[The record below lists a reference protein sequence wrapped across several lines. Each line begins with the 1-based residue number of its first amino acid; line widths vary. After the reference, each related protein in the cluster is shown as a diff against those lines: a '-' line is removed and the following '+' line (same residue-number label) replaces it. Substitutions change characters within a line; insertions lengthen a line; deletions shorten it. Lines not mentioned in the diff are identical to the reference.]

1 MNPKKISSRLHTI
14 IKSAI
19 VAVILLFIFV
29 YIVVAKPDYRIMNG
43 VAHIAMPL
51 ANGIGDL
58 VTWPVRAGG
67 KLIKRVHDIYN
78 LEQENEELR
87 ARLDQALA
95 DKNNCDIAII
105 ENQELARELDIV
117 RETPYSTVVA
127 DIIFDNSALH
137 HGTFLVNRGLRD
149 GIKAGM
155 VVVSF
160 DNTLAGIVIDSGA
173 NFARVRSLIDS
184 NTNIAVRVAG
194 SEVYGFLAGNGSNTP
209 TIGFFSD
216 HKFQPDAGVKLVTSG
231 ISGVLPPDIFVG
243 TMKNDSDVDVVTP
256 RELSRV
262 MVLKFNSENDTYR

>member
-19 VAVILLFIFV
+19 VAAILPFVFV

-43 VAHIAMPL
+43 VAHITLPIV
-51 ANGIGDL
+51 NGLGDL

-67 KLIKRVHDIYN
+67 NIIKKVHKIYN

-87 ARLDQALA
+87 TRLDQALA
-95 DKNNCDIAII
+95 NQNKCDIALL
-105 ENQELARELDIV
+105 ENQELERELDIV
-117 RETPYSTVVA
+117 RTSPYTSIVA
-127 DIIFDNSALH
+127 DVIFDNSALH
-137 HGTFLVNRGLRD
+137 HGTFLVNRGSRD
-149 GIKAGM
+149 GVNPGM

-160 DNTLAGIVIDSGA
+160 DNTLAGIIIDA
-173 NFARVRSLIDS
+173 APHFARVRSLVDS

-194 SEVYGFLAGNGSNTP
+194 SEVYGFLSGNGSDTP
-209 TIGFFSD
+209 TIGFFND
-216 HKFQPDAGVKLVTSG
+216 HKFQASAGVKLVTSG

-243 TMKNDSDVDVVTP
+243 KIKNDSDVDVITP

-262 MVLKFNSENDTYR
+262 MVLKFNSEQNTYK

>member
-1 MNPKKISSRLHTI
+1 MNPKKTSSRLHTI

-19 VAVILLFIFV
+19 VAAILPFVFI

-43 VAHIAMPL
+43 AAHIALPI
-51 ANGIGDL
+51 ANAVGDL
-58 VTWPVRAGG
+58 VTWPIRAGG
-67 KLIKRVHDIYN
+67 NIVKRVQKISN

-87 ARLDQALA
+87 ARLDQALI
-95 DKNNCDIAII
+95 DKNKCDIALL
-105 ENQELARELDIV
+105 ENQELERELDIV
-117 RETPYSTVVA
+117 RNNPYASVVA
-127 DIIFDNSALH
+127 DVIFDNSALH
-137 HGTFLVNRGLRD
+137 HGTFLINRGTHD
-149 GIKAGM
+149 GIVPGM

-160 DNTLAGIVIDSGA
+160 DNTLAGIVIDSGT

-194 SEVYGFLAGNGSNTP
+194 SEVYGFLGGNGSNTP

-216 HKFQPDAGVKLVTSG
+216 PKFQPSGGIKLVTSG

-262 MVLKFNSENDTYR
+262 MVLKFNSDENKYK